1 MRFRYLITSKLLVSI
16 CMKNT
21 GIYLSVGYRYR
32 NRLRCDIDKRSN
44 WFDTISMFDNMK
56 AFGQH
61 LHEKHGDA
69 PGIKQRAK
77 HVRHDTSFFS
87 LDISMSRN
95 FRYDIQHCLLI
106 VLIECLRY
114 TKFCWVGKHI
124 DIFMKPSNSPTQGQP
139 NPRKIRLKSGLW
151 TTFSHSILC
160 YVG

>member
-1 MRFRYLITSKLLVSI
+1 
-16 CMKNT
+16 
-21 GIYLSVGYRYR
+21 
-32 NRLRCDIDKRSN
+32 
-44 WFDTISMFDNMK
+44 MFDNMK

-139 NPRKIRLKSGLW
+139 NPRKIRLKSGIWATFFPQQIIFRGLGLVLYRKQ
-151 TTFSHSILC
+151 TTRNLTQSNSPQTPYHRGI
-160 YVG
+160 